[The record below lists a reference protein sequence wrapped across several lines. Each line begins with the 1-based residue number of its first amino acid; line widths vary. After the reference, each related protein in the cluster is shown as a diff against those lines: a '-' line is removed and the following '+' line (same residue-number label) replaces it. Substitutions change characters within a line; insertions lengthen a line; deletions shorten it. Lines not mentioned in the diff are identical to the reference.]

1 MKRSELPHSS
11 RCTHLEDKFS
21 PTFRTQNNG
30 FKNARVTQWRT
41 WKHLFP
47 VQLWADIVTILDLY
61 PGSLDNTPVNTV
73 WMEKHKTTI
82 TSQITTKSLRSVT
95 ITSQITTKSLRSV
108 TISFREER
116 LGLSHKELG
125 THSIRSC
132 FSIDIFLARLYPK
145 TIMIIGRW
153 SINAFLC

>member
-11 RCTHLEDKFS
+11 RCTHLEDKFF

-61 PGSLDNTPVNTV
+61 PGSLDDTPVNTV
-73 WMEKHKTTI
+73 WMEKHKT
-82 TSQITTKSLRSVT
+82 T